1 MSWGASDSDRR
12 LASMIRVGTVTAV
25 DAVAARCK
33 VSLGGNTESAWLP
46 FPSPRA
52 GAIQVWAPPSVGE
65 QVVVASPGG
74 DTAQGLVIA
83 SLASGASPAPSSN
96 GAAFVIEI
104 GGSTVTITAEGV
116 TMVSNGSTVEITGGG
131 VAITGDVTING
142 ALAVSGSGVTHNGT
156 NIGDSHVHGGVDP
169 GPATTATP
177 S

>member
-1 MSWGASDSDRR
+1 MSWTAADNDRR
-12 LASMIRVGTVTAV
+12 MAAMIRVGTVTAV
-25 DAVAARCK
+25 DAGAARCK

-52 GAIQVWAPPSVGE
+52 GAIQIWAPPSVGE
-65 QVVVASPGG
+65 QVVVASPCG

-104 GGSTVTITAEGV
+104 GGSTVTITADGV
-116 TMVSNGSTVEITGGG
+116 TMVSNGSTVEITAGG
-131 VAITGDVTING
+131 VAIAGDVTING

-156 NIGDSHVHGGVDP
+156 NIGDSHVHAGVSA
-169 GPATTATP
+169 GAANTGAP

>member
-1 MSWGASDSDRR
+1 MSWAASDTDRR
-12 LASMIRVGTVTAV
+12 LAGMIRVGTVTAV
-25 DAVAARCK
+25 DAGAARCK
-33 VSLGGNTESAWLP
+33 VSLGGNTETAWLP

-83 SLASGASPAPSSN
+83 SLASGGSPAPSSD
-96 GAAFVIEI
+96 GGAFVVEI
-104 GGSTVTITAEGV
+104 GGSTVTITADGINL
-116 TMVSNGSTVEITGGG
+116 VSNGSVVDITAGG
-131 VAITGDVTING
+131 VAITGDVTIAG

-156 NIGDSHVHGGVDP
+156 NIGDTHVHGGVAP
-169 GPATTATP
+169 GGANTSTP

>member
-1 MSWGASDSDRR
+1 MSWAASETDRR
-12 LASMIRVGTVTAV
+12 MAAMIRVGTVTAV
-25 DAVAARCK
+25 DAGAGRCK
-33 VSLGGNTESAWLP
+33 VALGGGTQTAWLP

-83 SLASGASPAPSSN
+83 SVASGGSPAPSSD
-96 GAAFVIEI
+96 GGAFVVAI
-104 GGSTVTITAEGV
+104 GDSTVTITADGI
-116 TMVSNGSTVEITGGG
+116 TMVSNGSTVEITAGG
-131 VAITGDVTING
+131 VAITGNVTITG

-156 NIGDSHVHGGVDP
+156 NIGDSHVHGGVTP
-169 GPATTATP
+169 GGATTATP